1 MRTTGI
7 VAIALASAA
16 VGSAA
21 TGWAMRSPR
30 EPMLSSAVLSNT
42 GYEGPASVP
51 LGDIAG
57 GAQAHGAIDMA
68 NPLGNSAQTVAHGK
82 RLFRAMNCA
91 GCHGYSGGGGMGPPL
106 NDSYWRYGG
115 APVQIYKTLYE
126 GRPKGMP
133 AWGHALPPEQLWQI
147 VAYIQSLD
155 ESPVPPHEA
164 VDAREGDDTTGK
176 TSKAGSPIL
185 EGQ

>member
-1 MRTTGI
+1 
-7 VAIALASAA
+7 
-16 VGSAA
+16 
-21 TGWAMRSPR
+21 
-30 EPMLSSAVLSNT
+30 
-42 GYEGPASVP
+42 
-51 LGDIAG
+51 
-57 GAQAHGAIDMA
+57 
-68 NPLGNSAQTVAHGK
+68 
-82 RLFRAMNCA
+82 
-91 GCHGYSGGGGMGPPL
+91 MGPPL

-155 ESPVPPHEA
+155 ESPVPPDEA
-164 VDAREGDDTTGK
+164 VDAREGDDATGK